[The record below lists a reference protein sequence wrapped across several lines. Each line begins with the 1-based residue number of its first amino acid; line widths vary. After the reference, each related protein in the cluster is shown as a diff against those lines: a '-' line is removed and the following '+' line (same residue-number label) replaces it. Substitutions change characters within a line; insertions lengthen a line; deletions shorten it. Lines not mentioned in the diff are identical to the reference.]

1 MPARPSITLA
11 PALAGVVALTAA
23 LAAAP
28 AAVAA
33 PPTATFAIGVAATAT
48 ATEGDRIDVVL
59 TATDVVDLYAYDLD
73 VSVPGALLDYVDD
86 SATGPDGGFTAARET
101 ASGTITVTHS
111 RLGTSPGL
119 ASDPGAPLTLAT
131 LSFTA
136 EGAGAAEIALPSVRL
151 VGGTGETATATDAAT
166 TDITI
171 AALPVAEPEPEPEPS
186 ASAPVVGTPAAGSGS
201 SASGGG
207 AASGSLSATGGDA
220 TPIVLSAALGAALLA
235 AGTVIVLRRR
245 AVNA

>member
-33 PPTATFAIGVAATAT
+33 PPSATFAIGVAATAT
-48 ATEGDRIDVVL
+48 QGDRIDVVL
-59 TATDVVDLYAYDLD
+59 TATDVVDLYAYDVE
-73 VSVPGALLDYVDD
+73 VSVPDALLDYVDD

-136 EGAGAAEIALPSVRL
+136 EGAGAAEITLPSVRL

-171 AALPVAEPEPEPEPS
+171 AALPVAEPEPEPEPEPS

>member
-33 PPTATFAIGVAATAT
+33 PPTATFAIDVAAT

-59 TATDVVDLYAYDLD
+59 TATDVVDLYAYDLEI
-73 VSVPGALLDYVDD
+73 SVPDALLDYVDD

-101 ASGTITVTHS
+101 ASGMITVTHS

-119 ASDPGAPLTLAT
+119 ASDSAAPLTLAT

-136 EGAGAAEIALPSVRL
+136 EGAGAAEIELPSVRL
-151 VGGTGETATATDAAT
+151 VGSAGETALATDAAAA
-166 TDITI
+166 DLAI
-171 AALPVAEPEPEPEPS
+171 AALPVAEPEPEPEPEPS
-186 ASAPVVGTPAAGSGS
+186 ASAPVAGAPAAGSGGS
-201 SASGGG
+201 TSGSA

-220 TPIVLSAALGAALLA
+220 TPIVLGAALGAALLA
-235 AGTVIVLRRR
+235 AGTAIVLRRR
-245 AVNA
+245 AVTA

>member
-1 MPARPSITLA
+1 MPARPLITLP

-33 PPTATFAIGVAATAT
+33 PPSATFAIGVAATAT
-48 ATEGDRIDVVL
+48 QGDRIDVVL
-59 TATDVVDLYAYDLD
+59 TATDVVDLYAYDLE
-73 VSVPGALLDYVDD
+73 VTVPDALLDYVDD

-119 ASDPGAPLTLAT
+119 ASDPAAPLTLAT

-136 EGAGAAEIALPSVRL
+136 EGAGAAEIVLPSVRL
-151 VGGTGETATATDAAT
+151 VGGTGETATTTDAAT
-166 TDITI
+166 ADITI

-186 ASAPVVGTPAAGSGS
+186 ASAPVAGAPAAGSGS

>member
-11 PALAGVVALTAA
+11 PAVAGVVALAAA

-33 PPTATFAIGVAATAT
+33 PPSATFAIGIAAT

-59 TATDVVDLYAYDLD
+59 TATDVVDLYAYDLE
-73 VSVPGALLDYVDD
+73 VSVPDALLDYVDG

-119 ASDPGAPLTLAT
+119 ASDPAAPLTLAT

-136 EGAGAAEIALPSVRL
+136 EGAGTAEVSLPSVRL

-166 TDITI
+166 ADITI
-171 AALPVAEPEPEPEPS
+171 AALPVAEPEPEPDPS
-186 ASAPVVGTPAAGSGS
+186 ASAPVAGSPAAGSGG
-201 SASGGG
+201 SAPGG
-207 AASGSLSATGGDA
+207 ATSGSLSATGGDA
-220 TPIVLSAALGAALLA
+220 TPIVLGAALGAVLLA
-235 AGTVIVLRRR
+235 AGTAIVLRRR
-245 AVNA
+245 AVTA

>member
-1 MPARPSITLA
+1 MPARPLITLP

-33 PPTATFAIGVAATAT
+33 PPSATFAIGVAAT

-59 TATDVVDLYAYDLD
+59 TATGVVDLYAYDLE
-73 VSVPGALLDYVDD
+73 VSVPDALLDYVDD

-119 ASDPGAPLTLAT
+119 ASDPAAPLTLAT

-136 EGAGAAEIALPSVRL
+136 EGAGTAEVSLPSVRL

-166 TDITI
+166 ADITI

-186 ASAPVVGTPAAGSGS
+186 ASAPVAGSPAAGSGG
-201 SASGGG
+201 SAPGG
-207 AASGSLSATGGDA
+207 ATSGSLSATGGDA
-220 TPIVLSAALGAALLA
+220 TPIVLGAALGAVLLA
-235 AGTVIVLRRR
+235 AGTAIVLRRR
-245 AVNA
+245 AVTA